1 MIKKEGFRHLLPHEV
16 IALQSNGCVA
26 ENWEHVWVADAFKCD
41 PIHHVRFSGT
51 VCLGLYEKEFILPG
65 GLRKKSGIRNV
76 TLHNCTVGNHTL
88 IEDIHNYIANYV
100 IGDECLIQNVDVMYV
115 EGKATFGCNVSVSV
129 LNETGGREVPIYNG
143 LSASLAYLIAL
154 YRHRPLLI
162 ERLQALITDYT
173 EQHASEYGVIG
184 DHVRIVNTGTIR
196 NVQIGEYAVVENA
209 TRLANGT
216 INSNKL
222 APVFVGDS
230 VIAEDFIISSG
241 AVVSDAA
248 KLIRCFIGQASH
260 VTHNFS
266 AHDSLLFSNC
276 TFENG
281 EACAIFAGPFT
292 VSMHKSSL
300 LIAGMYSFLNA
311 GSGSN
316 QSNHM
321 YKLGPIHQGIVER
334 GSKTTSDS
342 YILWPARVGAFSL
355 VMGRHHHHSDTS
367 DMPFSYLIESDDETY
382 LVPGVNLR
390 SVGTIRDA
398 QKWPRRDKRTDPHR
412 LDMIN
417 YNLLSPYTISKM
429 MKAVNILKSLQA
441 LVGETSD
448 VYYYQNTRIK
458 GSSLRTALGLYGMA
472 INKFLGNSLI
482 KRLEATRF
490 QSMEEVWQQLK
501 PTSIEGEEEW
511 LDLAGLILPQKEL
524 EKQIA
529 KIENQEVDSLEEIE
543 HFFSVMHSRY
553 YDMEWTWAYKMLE
566 TYYKVDL
573 SSISAAKIIELVR
586 CWQESVI
593 GLDKL
598 LYKDAQ
604 KEFSLTF
611 MTGFGVDGS
620 EKEKLE
626 DFEGVRG
633 AFESNPF
640 VTAVKEHIVVKQ
652 ALGDELMDRVK
663 GLL

>member
-1 MIKKEGFRHLLPHEV
+1 MIKKEGVRHLLPHEV

-482 KRLEATRF
+482 KRLEETRF

-501 PTSIEGEEEW
+501 PTSIEGDGEW

-524 EKQIA
+524 EKQIT

-652 ALGDELMDRVK
+652 ALGDELIDRIK

>member
-1 MIKKEGFRHLLPHEV
+1 
-16 IALQSNGCVA
+16 
-26 ENWEHVWVADAFKCD
+26 
-41 PIHHVRFSGT
+41 
-51 VCLGLYEKEFILPG
+51 
-65 GLRKKSGIRNV
+65 
-76 TLHNCTVGNHTL
+76 
-88 IEDIHNYIANYV
+88 
-100 IGDECLIQNVDVMYV
+100 
-115 EGKATFGCNVSVSV
+115 
-129 LNETGGREVPIYNG
+129 
-143 LSASLAYLIAL
+143 
-154 YRHRPLLI
+154 
-162 ERLQALITDYT
+162 
-173 EQHASEYGVIG
+173 
-184 DHVRIVNTGTIR
+184 
-196 NVQIGEYAVVENA
+196 
-209 TRLANGT
+209 
-216 INSNKL
+216 
-222 APVFVGDS
+222 
-230 VIAEDFIISSG
+230 
-241 AVVSDAA
+241 
-248 KLIRCFIGQASH
+248 
-260 VTHNFS
+260 
-266 AHDSLLFSNC
+266 
-276 TFENG
+276 
-281 EACAIFAGPFT
+281 
-292 VSMHKSSL
+292 
-300 LIAGMYSFLNA
+300 
-311 GSGSN
+311 
-316 QSNHM
+316 
-321 YKLGPIHQGIVER
+321 
-334 GSKTTSDS
+334 
-342 YILWPARVGAFSL
+342 
-355 VMGRHHHHSDTS
+355 
-367 DMPFSYLIESDDETY
+367 
-382 LVPGVNLR
+382 
-390 SVGTIRDA
+390 
-398 QKWPRRDKRTDPHR
+398 
-412 LDMIN
+412 
-417 YNLLSPYTISKM
+417 M

-482 KRLEATRF
+482 KRLEETRF

-501 PTSIEGEEEW
+501 PTSIEGDGEW

-652 ALGDELMDRVK
+652 ALGDELIDRIK